1 MASIIR
7 IKRSTTAGDPST
19 LGAGE
24 LAYSSLAGT
33 QANGGDRLY
42 VGVGTETAGNAAAH
56 IVIGGKYFT
65 DLLDHAH
72 GTLTASSA
80 IIVDSNSK
88 INVLNVDN
96 LTLDGN
102 TISSTD
108 SNGNILLDPAGTGY
122 VQLVGTNGVV
132 IPVGTTLQRGPSV
145 QGTVRYNTDTS
156 SFEGYSG
163 TTWGSLGGVKSVD
176 GLTYII
182 PESTPGASDDTLT
195 FVTDGTTAM
204 SLDTDTLDIASKI
217 GTVNINATTG
227 SSSVT
232 TGALVVDGG
241 VGIAGN
247 VNVGGTLTVSGAV
260 EYTGGATFNSNLTL
274 IGSDTDNQEFFR
286 VKNASGV
293 DKFVV
298 DSASGNTTLAGTLGV
313 TGESTLASATI
324 SDLTATRVTFAGTNG
339 SLVDSANLTF
349 TSGTTLTAHTLA
361 ATNNAT
367 VGGTLGVTG
376 VTTLTGLV
384 NANGGIAVSTNKFT
398 VASATGNTVV
408 AGTLDVDGA
417 VNLNS
422 TLTVDGATTIGASG
436 GRVATNVYASA
447 LSLTA
452 TDNSEIGVTAGAAGT
467 KTLTL
472 TASNS
477 VGDANLDINVD
488 DTATLD
494 ATVISLDATD
504 SSNFSMTANS
514 SATKTLSIDASNAGT
529 GAGNIALGSAN
540 TDNTTVTS
548 ATKTTLTGTAEL
560 ELNSDTLIDVNSAG
574 TITIDST
581 GTTTLTASGATINA
595 DTLVIRG
602 TEGAADTSIV
612 TIAGQLNID
621 NIRMDGNTISTT
633 DGSNTIYIDPAPS
646 GSAGLV
652 VIEGNLQVNGTQTT
666 INSTT
671 VTVDDP
677 IFVLGGDTAPSADDN
692 LDRGIEFQWHNGT
705 AAKIGFFGYDD
716 SASEFVFVPDATDTA
731 SVISGTLGNAAFG
744 KLRLA
749 DTTASTTTTSGAF
762 TLAGGAGISGQLNV
776 GGATNKFT
784 ASTASSS
791 TTTGAVVVTGGVGI
805 GGSVYVG
812 TNIVGAGAATSTLDG
827 FNIDGGTY

>member
-80 IIVDSNSK
+80 IVVDADSK

-182 PESTPGASDDTLT
+182 PESSPGASDDTLT

-204 SLDTDTLDIASKI
+204 ELDNDTLDIASKI

-227 SSSVT
+227 SSSTT

-298 DSASGNTTLAGTLGV
+298 DSASGNTTIVGTLDV

-339 SLVDSANLTF
+339 SLVDNANLTF

-376 VTTLTGLV
+376 ITTLTGLV

-529 GAGNIALGSAN
+529 GAGNIAIGSAN

-671 VTVDDP
+671 VTIDDP
-677 IFVLGGDTAPSADDN
+677 IFVLGGDEAPSADDN